1 MKKHHLCFLL
11 TLTLLLALG
20 LTACGG
26 SGGYDRSDDPAN
38 AWDVMADE
46 DFSDDVTAWQGDDGS
61 QLLVDISTSS
71 YTYRTWY
78 NRVGTGSL
86 FRDAH
91 GLGLKY
97 CEIGAEYYYY
107 LVREGGGFTVRH
119 IGDGEGRQYGE
130 INGLHCEPAQGEAAA
145 YDISLLDGVWQNA
158 LGYTLAFDTQRMRV
172 IECDINDTMSSSAL
186 YDWADGRGVFM
197 GGAEVLHPCVSL
209 DGNALVLFPDNGEP
223 RDLDSRSTGV
233 FYRNGDAAAYAD
245 LDNAACEESDGRIWY
260 YDGVNYFAV
269 PAGYTLNGDGQAC
282 DEDGKLFAPVWSQ
295 ERYDPAAVWGENWLA
310 ENWGGNG

>member
-1 MKKHHLCFLL
+1 MKKHHLCFL
-11 TLTLLLALG
+11 LTLLLALG

-145 YDISLLDGVWQNA
+145 CR
-158 LGYTLAFDTQRMRV
+158 TT
-172 IECDINDTMSSSAL
+172 
-186 YDWADGRGVFM
+186 
-197 GGAEVLHPCVSL
+197 
-209 DGNALVLFPDNGEP
+209 
-223 RDLDSRSTGV
+223 
-233 FYRNGDAAAYAD
+233 
-245 LDNAACEESDGRIWY
+245 
-260 YDGVNYFAV
+260 V
-269 PAGYTLNGDGQAC
+269 P
-282 DEDGKLFAPVWSQ
+282 
-295 ERYDPAAVWGENWLA
+295 PAATALPMTSSTAWL
-310 ENWGGNG
+310 EGTM

>member
-1 MKKHHLCFLL
+1 MKKNCLN
-11 TLTLLLALG
+11 LLLILVLALS
-20 LTACGG
+20 LTACG
-26 SGGYDRSDDPAN
+26 SGGDTYDDSNDPVN
-38 AWDVMADE
+38 AWEVLADE
-46 DFSDDVTAWQGDDGS
+46 DLSDDITAWQGDDGS
-61 QLLVDISTSS
+61 QMLLDISTSS
-71 YTYRTWY
+71 YTFRTWY
-78 NRVGTGSL
+78 GRVGTGSL
-86 FRDAH
+86 FRDEH
-91 GLGLKY
+91 GLGLQY
-97 CEIGAEYYYY
+97 SEIDSDRYYY
-107 LVREGGGFTVRH
+107 LVKEGGGFTVRH
-119 IGDGEGRQYGE
+119 EGAGEGSSYGE
-130 INGLHCEPAQGEAAA
+130 INDLHFEPSQGEIAP

>member
-1 MKKHHLCFLL
+1 MKKHHLCFL
-11 TLTLLLALG
+11 LTLLLALG

-78 NRVGTGSL
+78 NRVGMGSL

-107 LVREGGGFTVRH
+107 LVREGGGFAVRH

-158 LGYTLAFDTQRMRV
+158 LGETFAFDTGRMRV
-172 IECDINDTMSSSAL
+172 IECFTDGTMSSGPL
-186 YDWADGRGVFM
+186 YESTDGRGPYVT
-197 GGAEVLHPCVSL
+197 GPEILYPCLSA
-209 DGNALVLFPDNGEP
+209 DGNAFVLFSDGNAP
-223 RDLDSRSTGV
+223 RAEDAESTGV
-233 FYRNGDAAAYAD
+233 FYRSGDMALYAD
-245 LDNAACEESDGRIWY
+245 PESACFEESDGRLWY
-260 YDGVNYFAV
+260 YDGVNYFAL
-269 PAGYTLNGDGQAC
+269 PEGYALDADGMAY
-282 DEDGKLFAPVWSQ
+282 DEYGRPFAPAWPEEQ
-295 ERYDPAAVWGENWLA
+295 YDPAAVWGKNWLA
-310 ENWGGNG
+310 ENWGSNG

>member
-1 MKKHHLCFLL
+1 MKKHHLCFL
-11 TLTLLLALG
+11 LTLLLALG

-130 INGLHCEPAQGEAAA
+130 INGLHCEPAQGETAA

-158 LGYTLAFDTQRMRV
+158 LGETFAFDTGQMRV
-172 IECDINDTMSSSAL
+172 IECFTDGTMSSGPL
-186 YDWADGRGVFM
+186 YESTDGRGAVVTGPEMRVCDRPSDPLSLPQRRRQRLCAVFRRQRAP
-197 GGAEVLHPCVSL
+197 GGGRREHRRVLPQRRH
-209 DGNALVLFPDNGEP
+209 G
-223 RDLDSRSTGV
+223 
-233 FYRNGDAAAYAD
+233 
-245 LDNAACEESDGRIWY
+245 
-260 YDGVNYFAV
+260 AV
-269 PAGYTLNGDGQAC
+269 
-282 DEDGKLFAPVWSQ
+282 
-295 ERYDPAAVWGENWLA
+295 R
-310 ENWGGNG
+310 